1 MSIWVVP
8 YGENKNPV
16 FQLKQDVQLYAP
28 RFIFMPT
35 CFPRHDFDA
44 IHSCCFYMVQVIKS
58 IVIYFCSHI
67 ELAQTMLRKTV
78 VALFIATIY
87 INTAYAQEIRF
98 EKETFIPG
106 WNGLEGLVKDA
117 YKHYESTSPTYAQPT
132 SGRVGFIDGLGDGEG
147 RHGIEVQAV
156 YCWYLSSF
164 DDGCVYPSTF
174 TTTTIEGL
182 PFDYE
187 FAGLPVKYVYTP
199 NPFAGREFRN
209 EFISDDIVTI
219 SATGG
224 TISRDCG
231 QPSNCA
237 GIVLAD
243 ITPSTGAH
251 LVYPALNRRT
261 ANSISQS
268 LAVSRFEVIREIV
281 RTTSKILTVNG
292 YNSGGGDSKSVDL
305 TKQVCTGAEA
315 WCIQSEFSVRLDY
328 FGGVSGNSFGTP
340 LVGVV
345 MWAMRQVS
353 PTMTATDVFERVRK
367 CTWVP
372 DGVTTPDSI
381 WGVGQ
386 LRATHDCLFPVKKRV
401 IAETTQTDTTEM
413 IVVTRVVTTSTVVV
427 IDNGVLTTKVIT
439 LTGIST
445 DISVAEDSMVTTTI
459 GFFQDTIPRG
469 TTDRF
474 SSTEDVTLVSSTRR
488 EMTVTEPSSTTRAFV
503 GYTGSLIT
511 TETVTQTFVDQLV
524 RGTRT
529 TVDGVMTS
537 PIRTSTLPVVTIM
550 TTGEGELSTEVVT
563 TEDQAITL
571 LVTTNTTTIAGLV
584 EDGIATTTV
593 ATVTLTSTDTF
604 VRIGVYT
611 TTTVYLPSG
620 ETTIRLSFTED
631 TTLVSST
638 QREMTVTEPP
648 STTKAFVG
656 YTGSLITTETVTQ
669 TFVDQLV
676 RGTRTTVDDVM
687 TFSIRTSTLPVVT
700 TMTTRDG
707 ELSMSTERMLP
718 EQSTTLT
725 LTKRT
730 QMTTVRLVGNG
741 STLVI
746 TTITETIRDVS
757 VTTTV
762 AYTTEKTIVRHDGVL
777 YTTSTVRA
785 TTLRSTTTTSRNAP
799 MPVTE
804 DTEAIPSTLQGDKT
818 IVTTVVTIT
827 GRHTKDGRTDVFDIS
842 GPPTRTEQTGSL
854 TPSVVKLRLHVFL
867 GGAVR

>member
-1 MSIWVVP
+1 
-8 YGENKNPV
+8 
-16 FQLKQDVQLYAP
+16 
-28 RFIFMPT
+28 
-35 CFPRHDFDA
+35 
-44 IHSCCFYMVQVIKS
+44 MVQVIKS

-78 VALFIATIY
+78 VAFFIATIY
-87 INTAYAQEIRF
+87 INTAYAQEIIKFDKDRW
-98 EKETFIPG
+98 IPG
-106 WNGLEGLVKDA
+106 WNGLEELVQDA

-132 SGRVGFIDGLGDGEG
+132 SGRVGFIDGLGSGEK
-147 RHGIEVQAV
+147 RHGIKVQAV

-164 DDGCVYPSTF
+164 DDGCVYPTTF
-174 TTTTIEGL
+174 TTTTLKNL

-187 FAGLPVKYVYTP
+187 FAGLPVKYVYAP
-199 NPFAGREFRN
+199 YAHAGREFRN

-219 SATGG
+219 SAEGG
-224 TISRDCG
+224 TIVRGCG
-231 QPSNCA
+231 QPSDCA
-237 GIVLAD
+237 RIVLTD

-251 LVYPALNRRT
+251 VVYSGENRRT
-261 ANSISQS
+261 ANSTSQS
-268 LAVSRFEVIREIV
+268 LIASQFKAISEIV
-281 RTTSKILTVNG
+281 RTTSKILTVSG
-292 YNSGGGDSKSVDL
+292 YSKNK
-305 TKQVCTGAEA
+305 TNQVCTGAEA
-315 WCIQSEFSVRLDY
+315 WCIQSRFAVGLDY
-328 FGGVSGNSFGTP
+328 FGAIGEGNSFGTP

-345 MWAMRQVS
+345 MWGMRQVS

-386 LRATHDCLFPVKKRV
+386 LRATHDCLFPVKERV
-401 IAETTQTDTTEM
+401 MAETTQIDTTGTT
-413 IVVTRVVTTSTVVV
+413 VVTRVVTTSTVAVV
-427 IDNGVLTTKVIT
+427 NDGVLTTNVIT
-439 LTGIST
+439 LIEIST
-445 DISVAEDSMVTTTI
+445 DTSVAEDTMVTTEI
-459 GFFQDTIPRG
+459 GFFQDIIPRG
-469 TTDRF
+469 TTNRF
-474 SSTEDVTLVSSTRR
+474 SLTESVVQIPSTRR
-488 EMTVTEPSSTTRAFV
+488 EMVVTGSPSTTQAFV

-511 TETVTQTFVDQLV
+511 TETVTQTFTDKLV

-529 TVDGVMTS
+529 TVDDVMTS
-537 PIRTSTLPVVTIM
+537 SIRTSTLPVVTTM
-550 TTGEGELSTEVVT
+550 TTGKGELSTEVVT

-571 LVTTNTTTIAGLV
+571 LVTTNTTTIVVKV

-593 ATVTLTSTDTF
+593 ATVTLTSTDTS
-604 VRIGVYT
+604 VRMGVYT

-620 ETTIRLSFTED
+620 ETTIRFSFTED

-638 QREMTVTEPP
+638 QREMVVTEPP

-669 TFVDQLV
+669 TSVDQLV
-676 RGTRTTVDDVM
+676 RGTRTTVDGATV
-687 TFSIRTSTLPVVT
+687 TSPTRTSTSST
-700 TMTTRDG
+700 IISMATGEG
-707 ELSMSTERMLP
+707 ELSTERVLP
-718 EQSTTLT
+718 EQLTTLT
-725 LTKRT
+725 ITT
-730 QMTTVRLVGNG
+730 EIQITTVRSVGNG

-804 DTEAIPSTLQGDKT
+804 DTEAIPSTLQGDKA
-818 IVTTVVTIT
+818 IITTVVTIT
-827 GRHTKDGRTDVFDIS
+827 GSYTKDGRTDVFDIS

-854 TPSVVKLRLHVFL
+854 TPSAVKLRLRAFL
-867 GGAVR
+867 GGAIRRE

>member
-1 MSIWVVP
+1 
-8 YGENKNPV
+8 
-16 FQLKQDVQLYAP
+16 
-28 RFIFMPT
+28 
-35 CFPRHDFDA
+35 
-44 IHSCCFYMVQVIKS
+44 MVQVIKS

-156 YCWYLSSF
+156 YCWYLSSSSF
-164 DDGCVYPSTF
+164 ADGCVYPSTF
-174 TTTTIEGL
+174 TTTTIKGL

-231 QPSNCA
+231 QPSDCA

-268 LAVSRFEVIREIV
+268 LPVSRFEVIREIV

-488 EMTVTEPSSTTRAFV
+488 EMTVIGLPSTTRAFV

-511 TETVTQTFVDQLV
+511 TETVTQTFTDQLV

-537 PIRTSTLPVVTIM
+537 SIRTSTLPVVTTM

-571 LVTTNTTTIAGLV
+571 LVTTNTTTIVVKV

-593 ATVTLTSTDTF
+593 ATVTLTSTDTS

-611 TTTVYLPSG
+611 TTTVYLPSD

-638 QREMTVTEPP
+638 RREMTVIGLP
-648 STTKAFVG
+648 STTQAFVG
-656 YTGSLITTETVTQ
+656 YTGSLITTGTITQ
-669 TFVDQLV
+669 TSTDKLV

-687 TFSIRTSTLPVVT
+687 TSSIRTSRSSTIIS
-700 TMTTRDG
+700 MTTGEG
-707 ELSMSTERMLP
+707 ELSTERALP
-718 EQSTTLT
+718 EQLTTLT
-725 LTKRT
+725 ITT
-730 QMTTVRLVGNG
+730 EIQITTVRLVGNG

-746 TTITETIRDVS
+746 TTITETIRDVL
-757 VTTTV
+757 VTTMV

-818 IVTTVVTIT
+818 IITTVVTIF
-827 GRHTKDGRTDVFDIS
+827 GDRNEGNVRHIFNCPGTPSEIFKCPVLPEPKTQ
-842 GPPTRTEQTGSL
+842 QTGSL
-854 TPSVVKLRLHVFL
+854 TPSVVKLRLRVFL